1 MSSRNAWSCLSV
13 QQFLHSCNW
22 EGQLPVRPYWQEEET
37 LQSSWQ
43 CQTVQEFFVQFNWS
57 GQPQEFQLSQNP
69 LQPQIPKPS
78 RVAAIA
84 SPQNTLKRL
93 SVKEFFI
100 QCNWHGRSQQ
110 VNRIWE
116 QLDPYARLKQPV
128 SEFFQ
133 FIPWEGEPE
142 IGKLPKSATTFL
154 LPIGATEP
162 KFSDLSDLF

>member
-1 MSSRNAWSCLSV
+1 MSSQDSWPCRTV
-13 QQFLHSCNW
+13 QEFLHSCNW
-22 EGQLPVRPYWQEEET
+22 DGVLTVGPYWEEEI

-57 GQPQEFQLSQNP
+57 GQPQEFQLSPHQ

-78 RVAAIA
+78 RVAAVA

-110 VNRIWE
+110 ANPCE

-128 SEFFQ
+128 KEFFQ
-133 FIPWEGEPE
+133 FVPWEGEPE
-142 IGKLPKSATTFL
+142 IGKLPKSAATTFL